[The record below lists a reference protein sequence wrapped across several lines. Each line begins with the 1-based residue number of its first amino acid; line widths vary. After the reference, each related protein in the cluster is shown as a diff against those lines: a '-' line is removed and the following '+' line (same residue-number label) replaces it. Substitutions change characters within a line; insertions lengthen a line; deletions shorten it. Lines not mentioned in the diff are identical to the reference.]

1 MLITIWLLLF
11 VILFVFGYPL
21 IFSLSIPS
29 MIYILMAHISP
40 AVIIDHMVIA
50 FERNFILLAV
60 PLFILAANIMNETT
74 ITDRLFNFA
83 SKLVGSLKGG
93 MGHVNVIASVIF
105 SGMTGSAIA
114 DASGLGL
121 IEIKSMKDAGFDPEF
136 SCAITA
142 ASATI
147 GPIIP
152 PSIPMVIYSMISGAS
167 IAHLFIGG
175 IIPGLFLAL
184 SMMLYTSYISH
195 KRNYPRGAPFNLKEL
210 IKAFYKGFFPLLTP
224 IVLLW
229 GIYGGVFTPTE
240 AAAATVLY
248 ALIVSAIGYRVLG
261 FKRLLNIF
269 KNSALITGYV
279 SGVVGSA
286 LLFSYIVSREQIP
299 AVLTNFVM
307 DSGIITNKIIF
318 LLFVN
323 ILLFLLGCVMD
334 PIVGELIVIPILL
347 PIAILFQVDLIHLGV
362 ITTLNSMIGLS
373 TPPYGE
379 SLFIV
384 SATAKVPLGG
394 IIREIWPF
402 IAILTAVL
410 LICTYIPEIVLFLP
424 KLVGY
429 VP

>member
-1 MLITIWLLLF
+1 MLITIWLLFF

-74 ITDRLFNFA
+74 LTDRLFNFA

-93 MGHVNVIASVIF
+93 MGHVNIIASVIF

-121 IEIKSMKDAGFDPEF
+121 IEIKSMNDAGFDPEF

-167 IAHLFIGG
+167 IGHLFIGG

-195 KRNYPRGAPFNLKEL
+195 KRNYPRGEPFNLKEL

-224 IVLLW
+224 VVLLW

-269 KNSALITGYV
+269 RNSALITGYV

-323 ILLFLLGCVMD
+323 ILFFLLGCVMD

-402 IAILTAVL
+402 IAILTVVL
-410 LICTYIPEIVLFLP
+410 LVCTYIPEIVLFLP
-424 KLVGY
+424 KLIGY

>member
-184 SMMLYTSYISH
+184 SMMLYTYYISH
-195 KRNYPRGAPFNLKEL
+195 KRNYPRGEPFNLKEL

-224 IVLLW
+224 VVLLW

-410 LICTYIPEIVLFLP
+410 LVCTYIPEIVLFLP

>member
-1 MLITIWLLLF
+1 MLITIWLLFF

-121 IEIKSMKDAGFDPEF
+121 IEIKSMNDAGFDPEF

-167 IAHLFIGG
+167 IGHLFIGG

-195 KRNYPRGAPFNLKEL
+195 KRNYPRGEPFNLKEL

-224 IVLLW
+224 VVLLW

-248 ALIVSAIGYRVLG
+248 ALIVSVIGYRVLG

-402 IAILTAVL
+402 IAILTVVL
-410 LICTYIPEIVLFLP
+410 LVCTYIPEIVLFLP
-424 KLVGY
+424 KLIGY